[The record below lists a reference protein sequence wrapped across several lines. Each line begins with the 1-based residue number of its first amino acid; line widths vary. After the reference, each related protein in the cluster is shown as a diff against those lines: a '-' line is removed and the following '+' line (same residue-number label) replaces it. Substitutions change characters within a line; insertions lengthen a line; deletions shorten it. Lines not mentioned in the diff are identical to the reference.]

1 MKTIVLFFGRAN
13 PPHLGHGVAFKKVLD
28 VAKSY
33 QSNHII
39 YISRST
45 DKKKNPLS
53 VMRKIFWLKKM
64 FGSRY
69 NFVAANDQIRTFI
82 EAVKAQDGKFE
93 QIVVI
98 AGSDRVAEYQNLLN
112 RYNGTKEFSF
122 DSIKVVSAGER
133 DPDAEGTG
141 GLSATKVRQAAID
154 GDIETIVS
162 GTGLSKNDAET
173 LAREVRLGL
182 GIVESKLRF
191 DQLLDKLTPSMVGN

>member
-53 VMRKIFWLKKM
+53 VTRKIFWLKKM

-82 EAVKAQDGKFE
+82 EAVKAQNGEFE
-93 QIVVI
+93 QIVVV
-98 AGSDRVAEYQNLLN
+98 AGSDRVAEYQKLLN

-141 GLSATKVRQAAID
+141 GLSATKMRQAAVEN
-154 GDIETIVS
+154 DITTIVD
-162 GTGLSKNDAET
+162 GTGLSSSDAAQ
-173 LAREVRLGL
+173 LAREVRVGL
-182 GIVESKLRF
+182 GINENSNIFQRWWA
-191 DQLLDKLTPSMVGN
+191 QITN

>member
-141 GLSATKVRQAAID
+141 GLSATKMRQAAVEN
-154 GDIETIVS
+154 DITTIVD
-162 GTGLSKNDAET
+162 GTGLSSSDAAQ
-173 LAREVRLGL
+173 LAREVRVGL
-182 GIVESKLRF
+182 GINENSNIFQRWWA
-191 DQLLDKLTPSMVGN
+191 QITN

>member
-13 PPHLGHGVAFKKVLD
+13 PPHLGHGIAFKKVLD

-98 AGSDRVAEYQNLLN
+98 AGSDRVAEFQKLLN

-141 GLSATKVRQAAID
+141 GLSATKMRQAAVEN
-154 GDIETIVS
+154 DIATIVD
-162 GTGLSKNDAET
+162 GTGLSTSDAAQ
-173 LAREVRLGL
+173 LAREVRVGL
-182 GIVESKLRF
+182 GINENSNIFQRWWA
-191 DQLLDKLTPSMVGN
+191 QITN

>member
-98 AGSDRVAEYQNLLN
+98 AGSDRVAEYQKLLN

-141 GLSATKVRQAAID
+141 GLSATKMRQAAVEN
-154 GDIETIVS
+154 DITTIVD
-162 GTGLSKNDAET
+162 GTGLSSSDAAQ
-173 LAREVRLGL
+173 LAREVRVGL
-182 GIVESKLRF
+182 GINENSNIFQRWWA
-191 DQLLDKLTPSMVGN
+191 QITN

>member
-98 AGSDRVAEYQNLLN
+98 AGSDRVAEFQKLLN

-141 GLSATKVRQAAID
+141 GLSATKMRQAAVEN
-154 GDIETIVS
+154 DIATIVD
-162 GTGLSKNDAET
+162 GTGLSTSDAAQ
-173 LAREVRLGL
+173 LAREVRVGL
-182 GIVESKLRF
+182 GINENSNIFQRWWA
-191 DQLLDKLTPSMVGN
+191 QITN

>member
-53 VMRKIFWLKKM
+53 VVRKIFWLKKM

-98 AGSDRVAEYQNLLN
+98 AGSDRVAEYLKLLD

-141 GLSATKVRQAAID
+141 GLSATKMRQAAID

-162 GTGLSKNDAET
+162 GTGLSSSDAAQ
-173 LAREVRLGL
+173 LAREVRVGL
-182 GIVESKLRF
+182 GINENSNIFQRWWA
-191 DQLLDKLTPSMVGN
+191 QITN

>member
-39 YISRST
+39 YNSRST

-69 NFVAANDQIRTFI
+69 NFVAADDQTRSFI
-82 EAVKAQDGKFE
+82 DAVKVQDGKFE

-98 AGSDRVAEYQNLLN
+98 AGSDRVAEYQKLLN

-141 GLSATKVRQAAID
+141 GLSATKMRQAAID

-162 GTGLSKNDAET
+162 GTGLSSSDAAQ
-173 LAREVRLGL
+173 LAREVRVGL
-182 GIVESKLRF
+182 GINENSNIFQRWWA
-191 DQLLDKLTPSMVGN
+191 QITN

>member
-98 AGSDRVAEYQNLLN
+98 AGSDRVAEYQKLLN

-141 GLSATKVRQAAID
+141 GLSATKMRQAAID

-162 GTGLSKNDAET
+162 GTGLSSSDAAQ
-173 LAREVRLGL
+173 LAREVRVGL
-182 GIVESKLRF
+182 GINENSNIFQRWWA
-191 DQLLDKLTPSMVGN
+191 QITN

>member
-13 PPHLGHGVAFKKVLD
+13 PPHLGHGIAFKKVLD

-53 VMRKIFWLKKM
+53 VTRKIFWLKKM

-98 AGSDRVAEYQNLLN
+98 AGSDRVAEYQKLLN
-112 RYNGTKEFSF
+112 RYNGKKEFSF

-133 DPDAEGTG
+133 DPDAEGTD
-141 GLSATKVRQAAID
+141 GLSATKMRQAAID

-162 GTGLSKNDAET
+162 GTGLSSSDAAQ
-173 LAREVRLGL
+173 LAREVRVGL
-182 GIVESKLRF
+182 GINENSNIFQRWWA
-191 DQLLDKLTPSMVGN
+191 QITN

>member
-98 AGSDRVAEYQNLLN
+98 AGSDRVAEYQKLLN

-141 GLSATKVRQAAID
+141 GLSATKMRQAAVEN
-154 GDIETIVS
+154 DITTIVD
-162 GTGLSKNDAET
+162 GTGLSTSDAAQ
-173 LAREVRLGL
+173 LAREVRVGL
-182 GIVESKLRF
+182 GINENSNIFQRWWA
-191 DQLLDKLTPSMVGN
+191 QITN

>member
-98 AGSDRVAEYQNLLN
+98 AGSDRVAEYQKLLN

-122 DSIKVVSAGER
+122 DSIKVVSACER
-133 DPDAEGTG
+133 DPDAEGTA
-141 GLSATKVRQAAID
+141 GLSATKMRQAAID

-162 GTGLSKNDAET
+162 GTGLSSSDAAQ
-173 LAREVRLGL
+173 LAREVRVGL
-182 GIVESKLRF
+182 GINENSNIFQRWWA
-191 DQLLDKLTPSMVGN
+191 QITN

>member
-53 VMRKIFWLKKM
+53 VDRKIFWLKKM
-64 FGSRY
+64 FGAKY
-69 NFVAANDQIRTFI
+69 NFIAANDSIRTFI
-82 EAVKAQDGKFE
+82 EAVKAQNGKYD
-93 QIVVI
+93 QIIVV
-98 AGSDRVAEYQNLLN
+98 AGSDRVGEYQKLLE
-112 RYNGTKEFSF
+112 RYNGTKEYSF
-122 DSIKVVSAGER
+122 EKIQVVSAGER

-141 GLSATKVRQAAID
+141 GLSATKMRNAAIEND
-154 GDIETIVS
+154 LTTIS
-162 GTGLSKNDAET
+162 NGTGLKETDARL
-173 LAREVRLGL
+173 LAREVRVGL
-182 GIVESKLRF
+182 GINESSNNFQRWWQKVIN
-191 DQLLDKLTPSMVGN
+191 S

>member
-13 PPHLGHGVAFKKVLD
+13 PPHLGHGIAFKKVLD

-53 VMRKIFWLKKM
+53 VKRKIFWLKKM

-69 NFVAANDQIRTFI
+69 NFVAADDQTRSFI
-82 EAVKAQDGKFE
+82 DAVKVQDGKFE

-141 GLSATKVRQAAID
+141 GLSATKMRQAAID

-162 GTGLSKNDAET
+162 GTGLSSSDAAQ
-173 LAREVRLGL
+173 LAREVRVGL
-182 GIVESKLRF
+182 GINENSNIFQRWWA
-191 DQLLDKLTPSMVGN
+191 QITN

>member
-13 PPHLGHGVAFKKVLD
+13 PPHLGHGIAFKKVLD

-69 NFVAANDQIRTFI
+69 NFVAADDQTRSFI
-82 EAVKAQDGKFE
+82 DAVKVQDGKFE

-98 AGSDRVAEYQNLLN
+98 AGSDRVTEYQKLLN
-112 RYNGTKEFSF
+112 RYNGTKAFSF

-141 GLSATKVRQAAID
+141 GLSATKMRQAAVEN
-154 GDIETIVS
+154 DIATIVD
-162 GTGLSKNDAET
+162 GTGLSTSDAAQ
-173 LAREVRLGL
+173 LAREVRVGL
-182 GIVESKLRF
+182 GINENSNIFQRWWA
-191 DQLLDKLTPSMVGN
+191 QITN

>member
-82 EAVKAQDGKFE
+82 EAVKAQDGEFE

-141 GLSATKVRQAAID
+141 GLSATKMRQAAVEN
-154 GDIETIVS
+154 DIATIVD
-162 GTGLSKNDAET
+162 GTGLSSSDAAQ
-173 LAREVRLGL
+173 LAREVRVGL
-182 GIVESKLRF
+182 GINENSNIFQRWWA
-191 DQLLDKLTPSMVGN
+191 QITN

>member
-13 PPHLGHGVAFKKVLD
+13 PPHLGHGIAFKKVLD

-64 FGSRY
+64 FGSQY
-69 NFVAANDQIRTFI
+69 NFVAGNDQTRSFI
-82 EAVKAQDGKFE
+82 DAVKVQDGKFE

-98 AGSDRVAEYQNLLN
+98 AGSDRVAEYQKLLN

-141 GLSATKVRQAAID
+141 GLSATKMRQAAVEN
-154 GDIETIVS
+154 DIATIVD
-162 GTGLSKNDAET
+162 GTGLSTSDAAQ
-173 LAREVRLGL
+173 LAREVRVGL
-182 GIVESKLRF
+182 GINENSNIFQRWWA
-191 DQLLDKLTPSMVGN
+191 QITN

>member
-53 VMRKIFWLKKM
+53 VVRKIFWLKKM

-98 AGSDRVAEYQNLLN
+98 AGSDRVAEYQKLLN

-133 DPDAEGTG
+133 DPDAEGTD
-141 GLSATKVRQAAID
+141 GLSATKMRQAAID
-154 GDIETIVS
+154 GDIETIAT
-162 GTGLSKNDAET
+162 GTGLSSSDAAQ
-173 LAREVRLGL
+173 LAREVRVGL
-182 GIVESKLRF
+182 GINENSNIFQRWWA
-191 DQLLDKLTPSMVGN
+191 QITN

>member
-69 NFVAANDQIRTFI
+69 NFVAANDQIRSFI
-82 EAVKAQDGKFE
+82 EAAKAQDGKFE

-98 AGSDRVAEYQNLLN
+98 AGSDRVAEYQKLLN

-141 GLSATKVRQAAID
+141 GLSATKMRQAAVEN
-154 GDIETIVS
+154 DITTIVD
-162 GTGLSKNDAET
+162 GTGLSSSDAAQ
-173 LAREVRLGL
+173 LAREVRVGL
-182 GIVESKLRF
+182 GINENSNIFQRWWA
-191 DQLLDKLTPSMVGN
+191 QITN

>member
-98 AGSDRVAEYQNLLN
+98 AGSDRVAEYQKLLN

-141 GLSATKVRQAAID
+141 GLSATKMRQAAVEN
-154 GDIETIVS
+154 DIATIVD
-162 GTGLSKNDAET
+162 GTGLSTSDAAQ
-173 LAREVRLGL
+173 LAREVRVGL
-182 GIVESKLRF
+182 GINENSNIFQRWWA
-191 DQLLDKLTPSMVGN
+191 QITN

>member
-69 NFVAANDQIRTFI
+69 NFVAANDQIRDFI

-98 AGSDRVAEYQNLLN
+98 AGSDRVAEYQKLLN

-141 GLSATKVRQAAID
+141 GLSATKMRQAAVEN
-154 GDIETIVS
+154 DIATIVD
-162 GTGLSKNDAET
+162 GTGLSSSDAAQ
-173 LAREVRLGL
+173 LAREVRVGL
-182 GIVESKLRF
+182 GINENSNIFHRWWA
-191 DQLLDKLTPSMVGN
+191 QITN

>member
-13 PPHLGHGVAFKKVLD
+13 PPHIGHGVAFKKVLD

-98 AGSDRVAEYQNLLN
+98 AGSDRVAEYQKLLN

-141 GLSATKVRQAAID
+141 GLSATKMRQAAID
-154 GDIETIVS
+154 GDIETIAT
-162 GTGLSKNDAET
+162 GTGLSSSDAAQ
-173 LAREVRLGL
+173 LAREVRVGL
-182 GIVESKLRF
+182 GINENSNIFQRWWA
-191 DQLLDKLTPSMVGN
+191 QITN

>member
-98 AGSDRVAEYQNLLN
+98 AGSDRVAEYQNRLN

-141 GLSATKVRQAAID
+141 GLSATKMRQAAID

-162 GTGLSKNDAET
+162 GTGLSSSDAAQ
-173 LAREVRLGL
+173 LAREVRVGL
-182 GIVESKLRF
+182 GINENSNIFQRWWA
-191 DQLLDKLTPSMVGN
+191 QITN

>member
-98 AGSDRVAEYQNLLN
+98 AGSDRVAEYQKLLD

-141 GLSATKVRQAAID
+141 GLSATKMRQAAVEN
-154 GDIETIVS
+154 DIATIVD
-162 GTGLSKNDAET
+162 GTGLSTSDAAQ
-173 LAREVRLGL
+173 LAREVRVGL
-182 GIVESKLRF
+182 GINENSNIFQRWWA
-191 DQLLDKLTPSMVGN
+191 QITN

>member
-98 AGSDRVAEYQNLLN
+98 AGSDRVSEYQNLLN

-141 GLSATKVRQAAID
+141 GLSATKMRQAAID

-162 GTGLSKNDAET
+162 GTGLSSSDAAQ
-173 LAREVRLGL
+173 LAREVRVGL
-182 GIVESKLRF
+182 GINENSNIFQRWWA
-191 DQLLDKLTPSMVGN
+191 QITN

>member
-98 AGSDRVAEYQNLLN
+98 AGSDRVAEYQKLLN

-133 DPDAEGTG
+133 DPDAEGTD
-141 GLSATKVRQAAID
+141 GLSATKMRQAAVD
-154 GDIETIVS
+154 GDIATIVD
-162 GTGLSKNDAET
+162 GTGLSSSDAAQ
-173 LAREVRLGL
+173 LAREVRVGL
-182 GIVESKLRF
+182 GINENSNIFQRWWA
-191 DQLLDKLTPSMVGN
+191 QITN

>member
-39 YISRST
+39 YISRSI

-98 AGSDRVAEYQNLLN
+98 AGSDRVAEYQKLLN

-141 GLSATKVRQAAID
+141 GLSATKMRQAAVEN
-154 GDIETIVS
+154 DITTIVD
-162 GTGLSKNDAET
+162 GTGLSSSDAAQ
-173 LAREVRLGL
+173 LAREVRVGL
-182 GIVESKLRF
+182 GINENSNIFQRWWA
-191 DQLLDKLTPSMVGN
+191 QITN

>member
-53 VMRKIFWLKKM
+53 VVRKIFWLKKM

-98 AGSDRVAEYQNLLN
+98 AGSDRVAEYQKLLN

-141 GLSATKVRQAAID
+141 GLSATKMRQAAID

-162 GTGLSKNDAET
+162 GTGLSSSDAAQ
-173 LAREVRLGL
+173 LAREVRVGL
-182 GIVESKLRF
+182 GINENSNIFQRWWA
-191 DQLLDKLTPSMVGN
+191 QITN

>member
-98 AGSDRVAEYQNLLN
+98 AGSDRVDEYQKLLN

-133 DPDAEGTG
+133 DPDAEGTD
-141 GLSATKVRQAAID
+141 GLSATKMRQAAID
-154 GDIETIVS
+154 GDIETIAT
-162 GTGLSKNDAET
+162 GTGLSSSDAAQ
-173 LAREVRLGL
+173 LAREVRVGL
-182 GIVESKLRF
+182 GINENSNIFQRWWA
-191 DQLLDKLTPSMVGN
+191 QITN

>member
-141 GLSATKVRQAAID
+141 GLSATKMRQAAVEN
-154 GDIETIVS
+154 DITTIVG
-162 GTGLSKNDAET
+162 GTGLSTSDAAQ
-173 LAREVRLGL
+173 LAREVRVGL
-182 GIVESKLRF
+182 GINENSNIFQRWWA
-191 DQLLDKLTPSMVGN
+191 QITN

>member
-1 MKTIVLFFGRAN
+1 MKTLVLFFGRAN

-69 NFVAANDQIRTFI
+69 NFVAADDQTRSFI

-98 AGSDRVAEYQNLLN
+98 AGSDRVAEYQKLLN

-141 GLSATKVRQAAID
+141 GLSATKMRQAAID

-162 GTGLSKNDAET
+162 GTGLSSSDAAQ
-173 LAREVRLGL
+173 LAREVRVGL
-182 GIVESKLRF
+182 GINENSNIFRRWWA
-191 DQLLDKLTPSMVGN
+191 QITN

>member
-98 AGSDRVAEYQNLLN
+98 AGSDRVAEYQKLLN

-122 DSIKVVSAGER
+122 ESIKVVSAGER

-141 GLSATKVRQAAID
+141 GLSATKMRQAAVEN
-154 GDIETIVS
+154 DITTIVD
-162 GTGLSKNDAET
+162 GTGLSTSDAAQ
-173 LAREVRLGL
+173 LAREVRVGL
-182 GIVESKLRF
+182 GINENSNIFQRWWA
-191 DQLLDKLTPSMVGN
+191 QITN

>member
-98 AGSDRVAEYQNLLN
+98 AGSDRVAEYQKLLN

-141 GLSATKVRQAAID
+141 GLSATKMRQAAVEN
-154 GDIETIVS
+154 DIATIVD
-162 GTGLSKNDAET
+162 GTGLSSSDAAQ
-173 LAREVRLGL
+173 LAREVRVGL
-182 GIVESKLRF
+182 GINENSNIFQRWWA
-191 DQLLDKLTPSMVGN
+191 QITN

>member
-82 EAVKAQDGKFE
+82 EAIKAQDGKFE

-98 AGSDRVAEYQNLLN
+98 AGSDRVAEYQKLLN

-141 GLSATKVRQAAID
+141 GLSATKMRQAAID

-162 GTGLSKNDAET
+162 GTGLSSSDAAQ
-173 LAREVRLGL
+173 LAREVRVGL
-182 GIVESKLRF
+182 GINENSNIFQRWWA
-191 DQLLDKLTPSMVGN
+191 QITN

>member
-141 GLSATKVRQAAID
+141 GLSATKMRQAAVEN
-154 GDIETIVS
+154 DITTIVG
-162 GTGLSKNDAET
+162 GTGLSTSDAAQ
-173 LAREVRLGL
+173 LARGVRVGL
-182 GIVESKLRF
+182 GINENSNIFQRWWA
-191 DQLLDKLTPSMVGN
+191 QITN

>member
-45 DKKKNPLS
+45 DKKKNPLT

-98 AGSDRVAEYQNLLN
+98 AGSDRVAEYQKLLN

-141 GLSATKVRQAAID
+141 GLSATKMRQAAID

-162 GTGLSKNDAET
+162 GTGLSSSDAAQ
-173 LAREVRLGL
+173 LAREVRVGL
-182 GIVESKLRF
+182 GINENSNIFQRWWA
-191 DQLLDKLTPSMVGN
+191 QITN